1 MKLCILFEVCFPSR
15 HTMFLT
21 YRGLLVQIGMFWEG
35 AAPGATL
42 SALRLIYDQQLA
54 NEYKIPCK
62 KLARGYSPAPFQC
75 LLLGSF
81 LYPCWFNEIYSKL
94 WLSNRDCL

>member
-1 MKLCILFEVCFPSR
+1 MKLCILFRSLFS
-15 HTMFLT
+15 FKT
-21 YRGLLVQIGMFWEG
+21 YNVSHLQRTPLVQIGMFWEG

-62 KLARGYSPAPFQC
+62 NWQGGYSPAPFQC
-75 LLLGSF
+75 LLLEASSIPVGLIKSTQSS
-81 LYPCWFNEIYSKL
+81 E
-94 WLSNRDCL
+94 